1 MSDHT
6 QKKTSNT
13 LRPPYDWPLGPSHP
27 LILLLAHVVPAM
39 PASLLFLL
47 PLVGILGSLT
57 LVDRLED
64 YYSSGLVQETNRHG
78 FDPWVGKI
86 PWRRAGNPPPYC
98 CLENPMDRGAGGLR
112 SMGSQRVGHYWS
124 SLAHTAC
131 TQAIGVTSAR
141 KAWFIS
147 SFIQDQFRGSF
158 PAHFYPSFCCLPFIP
173 FLYLILISSFG
184 TASYLT
190 SPELKCNHLYQD
202 WDTEVNL
209 YNWAQSRGWEKE

>member
-64 YYSSGLVQETNRHG
+64 YYSGGLVQETNRHG

-86 PWRRAGNPPPYC
+86 PWRRAWQPTPILLPG
-98 CLENPMDRGAGGLR
+98 ESHGQR
-112 SMGSQRVGHYWS
+112 SWWATVHGVTKRVGHNSGTKQQQNTKTAEKWLLYS
-124 SLAHTAC
+124 SL
-131 TQAIGVTSAR
+131 Q
-141 KAWFIS
+141 
-147 SFIQDQFRGSF
+147 
-158 PAHFYPSFCCLPFIP
+158 
-173 FLYLILISSFG
+173 
-184 TASYLT
+184 LT
-190 SPELKCNHLYQD
+190 ITKRRM
-202 WDTEVNL
+202 VFV
-209 YNWAQSRGWEKE
+209 